1 MDLQLRTGPATDGT
15 LARPAAATADGGK
28 GLPVT
33 GKELPPPER
42 VEPPPPEPATVRK
55 AVAQIQD
62 YLSESRRSLE
72 FQLDDTS
79 GRTVIRVVNPES
91 GELIRQIPGEEVL
104 QIAAA
109 IEREGLRLL
118 DRRA

>member
-1 MDLQLRTGPATDGT
+1 MDLQLRTGPASDGT
-15 LARPAAATADGGK
+15 TTRPAAATADGGK
-28 GLPVT
+28 TLPAT

-42 VEPPPPEPATVRK
+42 TEPPPPEAASVRQ
-55 AVAQIQD
+55 AVARIQE
-62 YLSESRRSLE
+62 YLTDSRRSLQFE
-72 FQLDDTS
+72 LDDSS

-91 GELIRQIPGEEVL
+91 GEVIRQIPGEEVL